1 MDTISTPLHYE
12 VISRLPAGEAHETPL
27 LFVHGAWCAAWVWD
41 EHFLPYFA
49 ERGYAAHALSL
60 RGHGVSWGT
69 TYLARIEDYV
79 ADVALV
85 ARALPAPP
93 VLIGHSMGGFLAQ
106 KYAERYGARALV
118 LLASVPP
125 QGGLRAILHTIA
137 RQPIDALRALARL
150 NTRAFLDTPE
160 KARHHLYSRAMPET
174 QLQRYAGRIED
185 ESALWLLDI
194 AGLTL
199 PKVERIDAPVLV
211 LGAAEDT
218 LFTQVEVQATAAA
231 YDAQCFILPNMAHNM
246 MLESG
251 WADAADIVVR
261 WLRMVG
267 V

>member
-1 MDTISTPLHYE
+1 MNTPPPHYE
-12 VISRLPAGEAHETPL
+12 LLSRLPAGEAHSTPL
-27 LFVHGAWCAAWVWD
+27 LFLHGAWCAAWVWD

-49 ERGYAAHALSL
+49 ERGYASHALSL
-60 RGHGVSWGT
+60 RGHGTSWGT
-69 TYLARIEDYV
+69 TYLARIDDYV

-85 ARALPAPP
+85 ARTLPAPP

-118 LLASVPP
+118 LMASIPP

-137 RQPIDALRALARL
+137 RQPLDALRALATL

-160 KARHHLYSRAMPET
+160 KARHHLYSRTMPEE
-174 QLQRYAGRIED
+174 QLERYAARIED

-199 PKVERIDAPVLV
+199 PKVERIAAPVLV

-218 LFTQVEVQATAAA
+218 LFTTDEVQATAAA
-231 YDAQCFILPNMAHNM
+231 YDADYFILPNMAHNI

-251 WADAADIVVR
+251 WAEAVDIIAR
-261 WLRMVG
+261 WLQMQG
-267 V
+267 I